1 MNPIGEL
8 ESEIKILDLDEK
20 DLESIDNKMQAL
32 GARKVADYTRH
43 IMTLDN
49 GTSSDLDQLLRITE
63 EDGYTKVTLHINQSD
78 EERKRHIKF
87 HIPKHDKF
95 LEFLKCRYNERL
107 IVDTYARRISYELGE
122 GENCID
128 FDIDC
133 FPAIPAF
140 MEIDTENI
148 AKQGFTKESL
158 IKELGLED
166 KRCVVLGTEAIHT
179 LYGEDYFAVYK
190 PKMILDYQN
199 KKFINRDIKQK

>member
-1 MNPIGEL
+1 MNTMGDL
-8 ESEIKILDLDEK
+8 EKEIKILDLEAS
-20 DLESIDNKMQAL
+20 DLEMIDKKMQEL
-32 GARKVADYTRH
+32 GAKKVADYTRH

-49 GTSSDLDQLLRITE
+49 GTSSELDQLLRITE

-95 LEFLKCRYNERL
+95 LEFLKCRYNETL
-107 IVDTYARRISYELGE
+107 LADTHARRISYELGE
-122 GENCID
+122 GEDCID

-133 FPAIPAF
+133 FPEIPAF

-148 AKQGFTKESL
+148 GKNGFTKESL

-179 LYGEDYFAVYK
+179 LYGKDYFEVYK
-190 PKMILDYQN
+190 PQSDNELSER
-199 KKFINRDIKQK
+199 KFHK